1 MADIAISTEQD
12 ARKRSFEEMEAS
24 NRVVDQPNP
33 HDRKND
39 CFSPSVSAPSI
50 DYQENPLMSSVAK
63 ERQMSPE
70 STLTSISLN
79 TVAGPPAASN
89 LPAPPP
95 AKRRKL
101 TPQERAER
109 EEQKRKDAEAKEER
123 RQQREHNR
131 QVKAEEIRKKNEE
144 REEKK
149 RLRDL
154 EKQQK
159 EHIVQERRRQGEL
172 LLKQKQE
179 AIQKKQ
185 RAQSLLTTFFAT
197 SPLKLKTSLTNT
209 TRERSMSIASVDSA
223 IASPTK
229 LHPGTVTAEAEPQP
243 QFAQYKK
250 VFLPY
255 SIPANTIL
263 PLKDPEIL
271 DAIESAD
278 LDSFMQQSDTSPPPL
293 KSYAAPYK
301 AMRGLLQKPLKELVA
316 GMNSSK
322 DSELLLES

>member
-1 MADIAISTEQD
+1 MADIIISTEQD
-12 ARKRSFEEMEAS
+12 ARKRSFDEMEAS
-24 NRVVDQPNP
+24 NRVGDQPNP

-63 ERQMSPE
+63 DRQMSPD
-70 STLTSISLN
+70 STLTSISVN
-79 TVAGPPAASN
+79 TVAGPPPASN
-89 LPAPPP
+89 LGAPPP

-101 TPQERAER
+101 TPQEKAER

-123 RQQREHNR
+123 RQQKEHDR
-131 QVKAEEIRKKNEE
+131 QVKAEETRKKNEE

-159 EHIVQERRRQGEL
+159 EHVAQEKKRQKEL
-172 LLKQKQE
+172 LQKQKEE
-179 AIQKKQ
+179 AVQKKL
-185 RAQSLLTTFFAT
+185 RAQSRLTNFFAT
-197 SPLKLKTSLTNT
+197 SPLKAKTSLTNA
-209 TRERSMSIASVDSA
+209 TRERSMSVASVDSA

-229 LHPGTVTAEAEPQP
+229 LHPSIDTGVAEPQP
-243 QFAQYKK
+243 QFAEYKK

-263 PLKDPEIL
+263 PPKDPEIL

-278 LDSFMQQSDTSPPPL
+278 VDSFIQQSDTSPPAL
-293 KSYAAPYK
+293 KSYTAPYK
-301 AMRGLLQKPLKELVA
+301 VKRGLLLKPLKELVA
-316 GMNSSK
+316 GLNSSK
-322 DSELLLES
+322 DSEVLES